1 MSSPI
6 SPIAMPTAAIAPVAS
21 PGQGSGL
28 GVFQSILGDAIGK
41 VQAFQQGAADSVN
54 QFLSGEGGEVHTAA
68 LAVERAELA
77 FDMFLQVRNKVVSA
91 YQEIMRTQL

>member
-6 SPIAMPTAAIAPVAS
+6 SPIAMPTAAIAPIVS
-21 PGQGSGL
+21 PGQASSQGD
-28 GVFQSILGDAIGK
+28 FQAMLGDAIGK